1 MTINTIHM
9 LLMPKCSIS
18 LRLSHLSMC
27 LLNTTT
33 WMPHP
38 HVRRNMFKI
47 KILSQAGFLR
57 SRASDRNSP
66 VIYYIVTD
74 LVIFRWFISRRLSG
88 EREGNRRGLGKRPK
102 WDQLRYHPTG
112 DLWRA
117 NCAWGWS
124 PLEARGLAVYNHMA
138 GFWLPRNGR
147 LEDITS
153 QEL

>member
-1 MTINTIHM
+1 MNTIHM

-18 LRLSHLSMC
+18 LRLSHLSIC

-33 WMPHP
+33 WMPHT
-38 HVRRNMFKI
+38 HVRRNMSKI
-47 KILSQAGFLR
+47 KILSQVGFLR

-74 LVIFRWFISRRLSG
+74 LVIFRWFISGMLSG
-88 EREGNRRGLGKRPK
+88 EREGNRRGLGKRPR
-102 WDQLRYHPTG
+102 WDQLWYHPVG
-112 DLWRA
+112 NLWRA
-117 NCAWGWS
+117 NCALGWS
-124 PLEARGLAVYNHMA
+124 PLEARRLAFYNHMS

-147 LEDITS
+147 LEDVTS